1 MATHPVADFLRH
13 LSAKYGVVIPSDTLY
28 RAVLSGLV
36 PASRNDRETRW
47 LIDDADEPVIVEA
60 LDIASMPSIESK
72 RPLASSAD
80 DLPAPAR
87 VPSELEQLIAS
98 LPAKTCFIDDTSG
111 VRIEYVNGRWYVCQ
125 PGHPAQPISLRLRPR
140 TPRSAA

>member
-60 LDIASMPSIESK
+60 LNIASMPSIASK
-72 RPLASSAD
+72 RQRAAKPKTVAK
-80 DLPAPAR
+80 PAR
-87 VPSELEQLIAS
+87 SRAS
-98 LPAKTCFIDDTSG
+98 
-111 VRIEYVNGRWYVCQ
+111 
-125 PGHPAQPISLRLRPR
+125 
-140 TPRSAA
+140 RSASAA